1 MDIQLNGPTIIR
13 TPTPQEVSDYLYG
26 RGWHK
31 AGEMW
36 SNHSHTTF
44 QEFEWAEALAYENF
58 MHLFHMKSSDA
69 SSGVQDTAKV
79 NVSSSQFEGVN
90 GVTVKKY

>member
-1 MDIQLNGPTIIR
+1 MDVIIARTQIPPEVESYLRERSWVGYGELWQNIQRN
-13 TPTPQEVSDYLYG
+13 DNAY
-26 RGWHK
+26 
-31 AGEMW
+31 
-36 SNHSHTTF
+36 
-44 QEFEWAEALAYENF
+44 FEWAEALAYENF
-58 MHLFHMKSSDA
+58 MHLFHMKSSNA